1 VLSFSY
7 RYREGKEAEVQRTLS
22 DIAQYYAD
30 MGEFGTLLQSYE
42 YRPFDGGYSVI
53 EIFTDA
59 RAFELHVINLFQYP
73 DFQSLAT
80 LEQNIDMVS

>member
-1 VLSFSY
+1 
-7 RYREGKEAEVQRTLS
+7 
-22 DIAQYYAD
+22 

-59 RAFELHVINLFQYP
+59 RAFELHVNNLFQYP
-73 DFQSLAT
+73 DYQSLAT
-80 LEQNIDMVS
+80 LE